1 MPFVGYLFQHRRGE
15 SVFIIISFLF
25 NPHYKI
31 LYSMKVGKINGHT
44 VEIYDSIDEL
54 PIRRFQKYNKYMLVD
69 SGVGSDLQD
78 ILDHIGRAIIYIKA
92 NPNMAVAEL
101 ENLRQAFYLVTEEM
115 SPKYMAFAVLVNKID
130 GEPADDLSDV
140 GLKRVLD
147 TLNDVKKTWID
158 RVLDSVKKK
167 MDTELSL
174 YFPGKFE
181 EATTKEYFDQ
191 LKNHTLL
198 RLKHII
204 TGEDVTQACRE
215 IETRLALLI
224 KPRLFSGKNS
234 AEITYDKQFEETCLV
249 LSQNLQ
255 VQPQDMTVLQ
265 FYNAFEY
272 LKKEAKKRTRRNK
285 AK

>member
-1 MPFVGYLFQHRRGE
+1 MLQYGNVRAGY
-15 SVFIIISFLF
+15 FIYGNLF
-25 NPHYKI
+25 NPNYKI
-31 LYSMKVGKINGHT
+31 LVIMKSVKINGHT
-44 VEIYDSIDEL
+44 LEIFDSIDEL
-54 PIRRFQKYNKYMLVD
+54 TIRRFQKYNKYLLIE

-78 ILDHIGRAIIYIKA
+78 ILEHVERAKIYIKA
-92 NPNMAVAEL
+92 NPKMAEVEL
-101 ENLRQAFYLVTEEM
+101 ENLRQALYLVSEEI

-130 GEPADDLSDV
+130 GEPVNELSDV

-147 TLNDVKKTWID
+147 TLNDVKRTWID

-167 MDTELSL
+167 IDTELSL

-181 EATTKEYFDQ
+181 EATTKEYYDQ
-191 LKNHTLL
+191 LKSHTIL

-204 TGEDVTQACRE
+204 NGEDVTQACRE

-224 KPRLFSGKNS
+224 SPKLFSGKNS
-234 AEITYDKQFEETCLV
+234 EEIKYDKQFEEMCLV
-249 LSQNLQ
+249 LSQHLQ
-255 VQPQDMTVLQ
+255 VQPHEMTVLQ

-272 LKKEAKKRTRRNK
+272 LKKEAKKRARQNK